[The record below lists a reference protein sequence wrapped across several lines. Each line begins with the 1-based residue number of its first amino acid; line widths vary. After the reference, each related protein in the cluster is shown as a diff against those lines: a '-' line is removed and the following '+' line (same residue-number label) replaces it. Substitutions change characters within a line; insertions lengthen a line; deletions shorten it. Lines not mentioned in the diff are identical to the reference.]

1 MFVFIGNC
9 RAVCD
14 GLIGSRSLKQARNNC
29 FQFLHVLSPKEC
41 VFLPEISKPESLI
54 GPGNTIYKTSR
65 NLYGVSIP
73 HTQVTLGTEYLRLL

>member
-1 MFVFIGNC
+1 M
-9 RAVCD
+9 
-14 GLIGSRSLKQARNNC
+14 
-29 FQFLHVLSPKEC
+29 LSPKEC